1 MQRGIIGR
9 ARLLA
14 AATAAVVTLVIL
26 PSVASA
32 TVVSAGTGSHTQR
45 ESWVRY
51 ISTFSGSVTPTGS
64 ASYNAGSATVFT
76 DDVLTLAF
84 DRTNTTY
91 DISSRGTVGR
101 GVIALSGG
109 VDYAVPAHYISVR
122 ISDPRISL
130 ASTTDTAAVVSAVV
144 SYDPYETSGPQI
156 VNPTTPTRIDVYTLN
171 LSGSGVFSD
180 RHVETHVDQRTG
192 GAHGRGRE
200 RLQRRHQRL
209 LQRRLRV
216 RLLLVLGHALIR

>member
-14 AATAAVVTLVIL
+14 AATAAVVTLVVL

-130 ASTTDTAAVVSAVV
+130 ASTTDAAAVVSAVV
-144 SYDPYETSGPQI
+144 SYDPFETSGPQI

-171 LSGSGVFSD
+171 LSGSGVFTTGTS
-180 RHVETHVDQRTG
+180 RHTWTNAPAALTAAGANAFNG
-192 GAHGRGRE
+192 GINGSYSAGSAFGFFSFSAT
-200 RLQRRHQRL
+200 L
-209 LQRRLRV
+209 
-216 RLLLVLGHALIR
+216 